1 MDIRQTETVNVAG
14 GKICGYNENGINI
27 YKGIPYAA
35 PPVGELRWKEP
46 QPPVSWY
53 GVKECIKWEKSPIQ
67 MEQKPFYAWTKEF
80 IIEDTGYSEDCLYL
94 NVWAPEDMCGKK
106 PVIVFFHG
114 GNLVSGG
121 PSCEIYDGR
130 SIAAKGAVYVT
141 VGFRVG
147 ILGLLAC
154 TALSE
159 ENEHGVSGN
168 YMLLDQIAALEWVR
182 DNIAKFGGDQDNVT
196 ITGLSAGG
204 CNVNALAVSPLA
216 KGLFKRAF
224 AISYLDYGHIG
235 LIRPWATLKELSTKG
250 DELFAGMSLE
260 EMRRIPAEDMLK
272 KVFPVNMC
280 VDGYV
285 LPEPF
290 TEAVN
295 NGGTDGLDYIAG
307 MVAGDGVAY
316 KLTPFGAQIDEQKA
330 LAIINDFFGDLADDL
345 LSMYELN
352 KQFPD
357 VTFTQMGHDAFLASL
372 YMFGDIRNERNA
384 GNTYI
389 YEFMHIMPG
398 KGSEM
403 FGAFHSSDMPYF
415 WNIFSDERMNDWTDA
430 DRALGDKLCGALVS
444 FASSGRTD
452 EAGGWIP
459 YNGTGCCT
467 VGINGYENRTM
478 DEKKLSFWKKA
489 IKNRLNMKELILGGV
504 K

>member
-1 MDIRQTETVNVAG
+1 MDIKQTGSVNVAG
-14 GKICGYNENGINI
+14 GKICGCNENGINI

-35 PPVGELRWKEP
+35 PPVGELRWKAP
-46 QPPVSWY
+46 KPPVSWN
-53 GVKECIKWEKSPIQ
+53 GVKECVKWEKSPVQ
-67 MEQKPFYAWTKEF
+67 MEQKPFFAWTKEF

-94 NVWAPEDMCGKK
+94 NVWAPDDMCGKK

-114 GNLVSGG
+114 GNLISGG
-121 PSCEIYDGR
+121 PSCEIYEGQR
-130 SIAAKGAVYVT
+130 IAAKGAVYVS

-182 DNIAKFGGDQDNVT
+182 DNIAGFGGDPDNVT

-216 KGLFKRAF
+216 KGLFRRVF

-235 LIRPWATLKELSTKG
+235 IIRPWASLTELSAKG

-260 EMRRIPAEDMLK
+260 EMRAIPAEDMLK
-272 KVFPVNMC
+272 KVYPVNMC

-285 LPEPF
+285 LPEAF

-295 NGGTDGLDYIAG
+295 DGATDGLDYIAG
-307 MVAGDGVAY
+307 MVAGDGMAY

-330 LAIINDFFGDLADDL
+330 LALINDFFGDLAEEA
-345 LSMYELN
+345 LSVYNLN

-357 VTFTQMGHDAFLASL
+357 MTFTQMGHDAFLASL
-372 YMFGDIRNERNA
+372 YMFGDTRRDRNS

-389 YEFMHIMPG
+389 YEFVHVMPG
-398 KGSEM
+398 KDSEM

-415 WNIFSDERMNDWTDA
+415 WNIFSDERKDAWTQA
-430 DRALGDKLCGALVS
+430 DRELGEKLCKALVS
-444 FASSGRTD
+444 FAASGRTD
-452 EAGGWIP
+452 DSGGWEP
-459 YNGTGCCT
+459 YSGTYCCNI
-467 VGINGYENRTM
+467 GINGYEKSIMN
-478 DEKKLSFWKKA
+478 EKKLLFWKKT
-489 IKNRLNMKELILGGV
+489 INSKVKIKELISGGV